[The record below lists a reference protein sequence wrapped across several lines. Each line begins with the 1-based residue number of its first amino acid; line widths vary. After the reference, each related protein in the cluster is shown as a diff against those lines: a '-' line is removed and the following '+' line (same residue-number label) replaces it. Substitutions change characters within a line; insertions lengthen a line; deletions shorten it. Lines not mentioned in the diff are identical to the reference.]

1 MQDYLFL
8 CLAAFAAGVQNSL
21 AGGGT
26 LYTFPTLQRYLGD
39 IMANGT
45 STVALLPGSIAGAL
59 GFRNEVR
66 QTPVRIL
73 LLLAVPSLA
82 GGVVGTLLVVKLPES
97 YFRAMVPW
105 LILTA
110 TLLFLFQ
117 PRIAQL
123 AGSHDLS
130 HEPRP
135 AVFFAVVFFQFLVAV
150 YGGYFGAGIG
160 ILMLSSLSL
169 MGLGNIH
176 RVNALKTVLAACIN
190 VMSVLVFWIDGYFDQ
205 PWIAWNFALPMM
217 ATAIIGGYLGARL
230 ARRMNRSL
238 LRWLIIAIGLS
249 LSAYYFWK
257 SWSHHA

>member
-1 MQDYLFL
+1 LQDYAIL
-8 CLAAFAAGVQNSL
+8 CLAAFAAGMQNSL

-45 STVALLPGSIAGAL
+45 STVALVPGSIAGAW
-59 GFRNEVR
+59 GFRSEVR
-66 QTPVRIL
+66 QTPRKIL
-73 LLLAVPSLA
+73 LPLALPSLA
-82 GGVVGTLLVVKLPES
+82 GGVVGTLLVVKLPPS
-97 YFRAMVPW
+97 YFQAMVPW

-117 PRIAQL
+117 PTIARMS
-123 AGSHDLS
+123 GSHDLS

-135 AVFFAVVFFQFLVAV
+135 VVFVAVVFFQFLVAI

-190 VMSVLVFWIDGYFDQ
+190 VMSVLVFWTDGYFDE
-205 PWIAWNFALPMM
+205 PWIAWHFALPMM
-217 ATAIIGGYLGARL
+217 VTAIIGGYLGARM
-230 ARRMNRSL
+230 ARRMNRAL
-238 LRWLIIAIGLS
+238 LRWLIIAIGFCLA
-249 LSAYYFWK
+249 AYYFGK
-257 SWSHHA
+257 RA

>member
-1 MQDYLFL
+1 LQDYAIL

-45 STVALLPGSIAGAL
+45 STVALVPGSIAGAW
-59 GFRNEVR
+59 GFRSEVR
-66 QTPVRIL
+66 QTPRRIL
-73 LLLAVPSLA
+73 LLLALPSLA
-82 GGVVGTLLVVKLPES
+82 GGVVGTLLVVKLPAS
-97 YFRAMVPW
+97 YFQAMVPW

-117 PRIAQL
+117 ATIAKM

-130 HEPRP
+130 HEPRTVVFV
-135 AVFFAVVFFQFLVAV
+135 AVMFFQFLVAI

-176 RVNALKTVLAACIN
+176 RINALKTVLAACIN
-190 VMSVLVFWIDGYFDQ
+190 VMSVIVFWIDGYFDQ
-205 PWIAWNFALPMM
+205 PWIAWHFALPMM
-217 ATAIIGGYLGARL
+217 VTAIIGGYLGARM
-230 ARRMNRSL
+230 ARRMNRVL
-238 LRWLIIAIGLS
+238 LRWLIIAIGFG

-257 SWSHHA
+257 RWA